1 LVTDERTNERLVL
14 GAGIKITSKITSQ
27 NIQKH
32 AITIK
37 MQQFSGLGALGLV
50 PFSKFWICHP
60 ILQVPDYLATSVI
73 TNNTLTKALSFKT
86 TFFRVISPAKYEN
99 MITCMKLVINNS
111 NFKDKLNYLFKSK
124 SLQTYHSFYCCP
136 I

>member
-1 LVTDERTNERLVL
+1 
-14 GAGIKITSKITSQ
+14 
-27 NIQKH
+27 
-32 AITIK
+32 

-99 MITCMKLVINNS
+99 MIT
-111 NFKDKLNYLFKSK
+111 
-124 SLQTYHSFYCCP
+124 
-136 I
+136 